1 MGLMGDWLRG
11 KRMKDPVRGTA
22 QIVACSRWS
31 TPAVASNLVMNLV
44 VSAEGMPATPVEH
57 ECMCRQDRWPHASQV
72 LPVTVDRA
80 DPSRLRVEWDEL
92 RTHADQIDE
101 QSQRLAAAMNG
112 GGTREST
119 GNNDLVDQLQAAF
132 PGAQITVSA
141 HQPKLSD
148 LTGGD
153 SVERLERLA
162 ALHRSGALTDEEFAA
177 AKARLLG

>member
-22 QIVACSRWS
+22 QVVACSRI
-31 TPAVASNLVMNLV
+31 TQAAVASNCAMSLV
-44 VSAEGMPATPVEH
+44 VSADGLPATPVEH
-57 ECMCRQDRWPHASQV
+57 EAMCRQDRWPRAGQV

-80 DPSRLRVEWDEL
+80 DPTRLRIEWDEV
-92 RTHADQIDE
+92 RTHSDRIAEQADA
-101 QSQRLAAAMNG
+101 LAAQMNNRG
-112 GGTREST
+112 GAGT
-119 GNNDLVDQLQAAF
+119 GNDLVDQLRAAF
-132 PGAQITVSA
+132 PGADITVTS
-141 HQPKLSD
+141 HEPRLSD

-153 SVERLERLA
+153 SIERLERLA